1 MKSTTL
7 QVGPSPEGA
16 DQPQNTGSFGS
27 LIEATG
33 QTSAKENQK
42 NSVFALAANGEITR
56 ANTALQTSSLQAS
69 YRSWNFTLLPRFAN
83 CSNAALMRN

>member
-42 NSVFALAANGEITR
+42 NSVFALAANGEIAR
-56 ANTALQTSSLQAS
+56 A
-69 YRSWNFTLLPRFAN
+69 
-83 CSNAALMRN
+83 NAALPCRLPAFKPATDHRTSRYYRPLPIVQMPL